1 MDYLKKHG
9 LTSDKVAESRE
20 KYGSNLITP
29 QKQQSI
35 LSMFL
40 QKFKDPIIIILLV
53 ALVLSF
59 GISVYE
65 YGHTGSGNVFFEPIG
80 ILVAIVLA
88 TGIGFMFELSAKR
101 KFDVLNKSNDETFVK
116 VVRDGSVC
124 RIMKKD
130 VVVGDY
136 VILETGDEVPADGT
150 LCEAVSLQINES
162 SLTGEPVC
170 GKTVVEEDFDPEAT
184 YPSNMVLRGTSV
196 MEGHG
201 AMVVDKVG
209 DHTEYGKVYRGSQMD
224 NNIKTPLNLQLEK
237 LARFISYASYAI
249 AALIIISQTIIYINS
264 GEHTWVEFGSHML
277 KTFMIAVTVIVVAVP
292 EGLPM
297 SVTLSLA
304 LSMKRMLNANTLV
317 RKMHA
322 CETMGACTVICTDK
336 TGTLTKNKMTVYAPD
351 FFCLDGNKLGQDR
364 CSKLIADSISV
375 NSTAFIETDGKSV
388 IGNPTEGA
396 LLLWMKDN
404 GMDYDAV
411 RKNHE
416 VVEQLTFSTERKYM
430 ATVGREKGQAKT
442 YLYVKGA
449 PEIVMG
455 MCSKVLEN
463 DVCELGSD
471 KKASISSAI
480 LEYQNKGMRT
490 LGFAFKEVTD
500 DKSQFENS
508 RIADTAELVFLG
520 FVAISDPVRD
530 DIPGAIGECF
540 SAGIKV
546 KIVTGDTTAT
556 AKEIARQ
563 IGLWKD
569 GDGDRNIIT
578 GVDFAAASDEELLER
593 IDDIKIMARA
603 RPIDKS
609 RLVNLLQRKGHVV
622 SVTGDGTNDA
632 PALKAAQVGLSM
644 GDGTSVAKEASDIT
658 ILDNSFRS
666 IVNAVM
672 WGRSL
677 YNNIR
682 RFIVFQ
688 MTINV
693 VACIIVLL
701 GSFFGTE
708 SPLTVTQMLWVN
720 LIMDTF
726 AALALASLPP
736 DGRVMQY
743 KPRKQTDS
751 IISSKMA
758 RQIILTGLCFV
769 VILFM
774 LMQYFRSADITAMTG
789 FSFADMFRSAFRLSP
804 DGELSRYEL
813 SVFFTVFVFMQFWNM
828 FNAKAFMSG
837 RSAFH
842 DIRHSGN
849 FLLVAFIILIGQVVI
864 VTFGGEMFT
873 VHALQ
878 PMDWVLIFLC
888 TSPILIIGEIY
899 RLIVRDRA

>member
-1 MDYLKKHG
+1 M
-9 LTSDKVAESRE
+9 
-20 KYGSNLITP
+20 
-29 QKQQSI
+29 
-35 LSMFL
+35 
-40 QKFKDPIIIILLV
+40 
-53 ALVLSF
+53 
-59 GISVYE
+59 
-65 YGHTGSGNVFFEPIG
+65 
-80 ILVAIVLA
+80 
-88 TGIGFMFELSAKR
+88 
-101 KFDVLNKSNDETFVK
+101 
-116 VVRDGSVC
+116 
-124 RIMKKD
+124 
-130 VVVGDY
+130 
-136 VILETGDEVPADGT
+136 
-150 LCEAVSLQINES
+150 
-162 SLTGEPVC
+162 
-170 GKTVVEEDFDPEAT
+170 
-184 YPSNMVLRGTSV
+184 
-196 MEGHG
+196 
-201 AMVVDKVG
+201 
-209 DHTEYGKVYRGSQMD
+209 
-224 NNIKTPLNLQLEK
+224 
-237 LARFISYASYAI
+237 
-249 AALIIISQTIIYINS
+249 
-264 GEHTWVEFGSHML
+264 
-277 KTFMIAVTVIVVAVP
+277 
-292 EGLPM
+292 
-297 SVTLSLA
+297 
-304 LSMKRMLNANTLV
+304 
-317 RKMHA
+317 
-322 CETMGACTVICTDK
+322 
-336 TGTLTKNKMTVYAPD
+336 
-351 FFCLDGNKLGQDR
+351 
-364 CSKLIADSISV
+364 
-375 NSTAFIETDGKSV
+375 
-388 IGNPTEGA
+388 
-396 LLLWMKDN
+396 
-404 GMDYDAV
+404 
-411 RKNHE
+411 
-416 VVEQLTFSTERKYM
+416 
-430 ATVGREKGQAKT
+430 
-442 YLYVKGA
+442 
-449 PEIVMG
+449 
-455 MCSKVLEN
+455 
-463 DVCELGSD
+463 
-471 KKASISSAI
+471 
-480 LEYQNKGMRT
+480 
-490 LGFAFKEVTD
+490 
-500 DKSQFENS
+500 
-508 RIADTAELVFLG
+508 
-520 FVAISDPVRD
+520 
-530 DIPGAIGECF
+530 
-540 SAGIKV
+540 
-546 KIVTGDTTAT
+546 
-556 AKEIARQ
+556 
-563 IGLWKD
+563 
-569 GDGDRNIIT
+569 
-578 GVDFAAASDEELLER
+578 
-593 IDDIKIMARA
+593 
-603 RPIDKS
+603 
-609 RLVNLLQRKGHVV
+609 V

-736 DGRVMQY
+736 DSRVMQY

>member
-1 MDYLKKHG
+1 
-9 LTSDKVAESRE
+9 
-20 KYGSNLITP
+20 
-29 QKQQSI
+29 
-35 LSMFL
+35 
-40 QKFKDPIIIILLV
+40 
-53 ALVLSF
+53 
-59 GISVYE
+59 
-65 YGHTGSGNVFFEPIG
+65 
-80 ILVAIVLA
+80 
-88 TGIGFMFELSAKR
+88 
-101 KFDVLNKSNDETFVK
+101 
-116 VVRDGSVC
+116 
-124 RIMKKD
+124 
-130 VVVGDY
+130 
-136 VILETGDEVPADGT
+136 
-150 LCEAVSLQINES
+150 
-162 SLTGEPVC
+162 
-170 GKTVVEEDFDPEAT
+170 
-184 YPSNMVLRGTSV
+184 
-196 MEGHG
+196 
-201 AMVVDKVG
+201 
-209 DHTEYGKVYRGSQMD
+209 MD

-249 AALIIISQTIIYINS
+249 AALIIISQNIIYINS

-430 ATVGREKGQAKT
+430 ATVGREKGQSKT

-508 RIADTAELVFLG
+508 RIADTAGLVFLG

-603 RPIDKS
+603 RPTDKS

-774 LMQYFRSADITAMTG
+774 LMQYFRSADITSMTG